1 MKTKAQLKMKYDGR
15 KNICFYNFLHKYS
28 ETAVLL
34 QNTGTRS
41 VRCVTLKAMNR
52 YEAELNE
59 QKQKT
64 NCFYYYSVD
73 LRVIKSI
80 K

>member
-1 MKTKAQLKMKYDGR
+1 MKTKVLLKMKYDGR
-15 KNICFYNFLHKYS
+15 KNICFYNFLRNYT
-28 ETAVLL
+28 EIAVLL
-34 QNTGTRS
+34 QNTRS
-41 VRCVTLKAMNR
+41 VSECVTLKAMNR

-73 LRVIKSI
+73 LRVMKSI